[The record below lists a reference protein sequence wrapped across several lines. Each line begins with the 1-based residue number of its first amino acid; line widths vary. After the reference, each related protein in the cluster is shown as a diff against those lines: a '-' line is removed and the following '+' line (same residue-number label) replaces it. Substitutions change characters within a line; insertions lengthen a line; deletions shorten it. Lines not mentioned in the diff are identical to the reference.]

1 MKKKLKGFTLVEL
14 IIVLALF
21 GLIMMSVVQLLN
33 PVTKFFVRSTNF
45 ESTSA
50 CVDNMKRCIEGN
62 LKYANRV
69 RAYSMYYPYSDSGAA
84 LSEKAARQQSLPSD
98 DLKGHV
104 EDFYNNFFADRH
116 IIDSSGI
123 IYVMVFDNYKE
134 RDITGFSTLTEFNEN
149 RLNSGKITL
158 YKFWFD
164 NNDGNYNN
172 AAGVINSL
180 NTAPH
185 SDTIEWYVN
194 PKLYGNYE
202 YHFSVGTNH
211 SGDPTLKFDL
221 AGNPITV
228 TEEFSPAD
236 FVVTIDVQELRKLPD
251 GGLEREKAN
260 ANAVSSFSM
269 KNVIDDTAT
278 FLKSSVDYV
287 TLDMNNA
294 KPAVNRFEQM
304 QVNASLSREDD
315 GSGNLVNLKDTSGH
329 IVALPDADG
338 NASSEYYYFIYTLP
352 ETTYND

>member
-62 LKYANRV
+62 LKYADRV
-69 RAYSMYYPYSDSGAA
+69 RAYSMFYPYADVSPFD
-84 LSEKAARQQSLPSD
+84 EKAARQQSQPSD
-98 DLKGHV
+98 ELKGHV
-104 EDFYNNFFADRH
+104 EAFYNTFFADRQ

-123 IYVMVFDNYKE
+123 IYVMVFDNFKE
-134 RDITGFSTLTEFNEN
+134 KNLTGFSTLTEFNED

-164 NNDGNYNN
+164 NNDSAYNN

-180 NTAPH
+180 NTAPRA
-185 SDTIEWYVN
+185 DIVDWYVN

-202 YHFSVGTNH
+202 YHFSVGANH
-211 SGDPTLKFDL
+211 AGDPTLKFDL

-251 GGLEREKAN
+251 GGLEREKSN
-260 ANAVSSFSM
+260 SNAVSSFSM
-269 KNVIDDTAT
+269 KNVIDDTAS

-287 TLDMNNA
+287 TLDMNHA

-304 QVNASLSREDD
+304 QVNDHLAREDD
-315 GSGNLVNLKDTSGH
+315 VNGNLLNLKDTSGH
-329 IVALPDADG
+329 TVALPDEDG

-352 ETTYND
+352 ETTYNN